1 MEAILADKVRACQTA
16 YLRSKRTFDA
26 IINALDQFPHS
37 GIDLK
42 FRNVAGTH
50 ISAVQAYTK
59 ALGEHSRFMASGT
72 IPDQFKE

>member
-1 MEAILADKVRACQTA
+1 MEAILADKVRVCQAA

-26 IINALDQFPHS
+26 IINALDLFPHS

-50 ISAVQAYTK
+50 TSALHAYTK
-59 ALGEHSRFMASGT
+59 ALGEHSKFMANGT